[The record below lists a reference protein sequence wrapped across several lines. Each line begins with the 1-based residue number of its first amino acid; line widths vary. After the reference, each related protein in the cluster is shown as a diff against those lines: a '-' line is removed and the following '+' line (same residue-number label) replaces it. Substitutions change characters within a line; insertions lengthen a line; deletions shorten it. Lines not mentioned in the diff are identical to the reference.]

1 MDHAV
6 ETTVQIA
13 RSSPYYEELYRNIP
27 PGTPLERLPLT
38 DYQLYWAAY
47 NADPNN
53 VMTGRQIDGVVMKTG
68 GKTNAKIAMPLHPS

>member
-6 ETTVQIA
+6 ETIVQIA
-13 RSSPYYEELYRNIP
+13 RSSPYYEELHRNIP
-27 PGTPLERLPLT
+27 PGTTLEGLPFT
-38 DYQLYWAAY
+38 DHQLYWASY
-47 NADPNN
+47 NTDPRL